1 MRGFLRAVP
10 IRWLALVVPAAA
22 FMLSAIRGPL
32 SEPTWVAPTFAFWI
46 VLVLTF
52 LCAVGAVAVTVIGWR
67 RRLAEVAILGA
78 LLVNVSILPLVHGLT
93 IPGVL
98 YGPNTTTGVA
108 ALISVP
114 LGVLIGLPLIFSG
127 SAFSRAIGTRW
138 RFWSVGAMCVSV
150 GACAVLLAAPNAFPA
165 PRTGAP
171 ATLMLVALALAGTLT
186 LSLRHLRL
194 FRIGRRGASLAASVG
209 FAYLGVSTL
218 VFLAEHPFSV
228 PWWAAH
234 IADVTGV
241 FAAIFGLAIAHFNDR
256 ALASAL
262 SPVLNRDPL
271 VALELGLTPVVHRFV
286 SALERKDQVTRDH
299 VVRVGELSMRAA
311 VRAGLEADRL
321 RAVGLAGLLHDVG
334 KLFTPEEIL
343 RKPSGLT
350 TEEFETIKNHT
361 VAGAELMAREPLLAG
376 AANFVRWH
384 HERPDGGGYPDG
396 LCHGEIPIEASII
409 SVCDA
414 WDAMTCDRPYRK
426 GMPAERAREV
436 LRDGVGSQWEKVSVE
451 VVLAELDG
459 NGAVIAPKFRRVGRE
474 QNLGAL
480 AGDGEQAGEVCGDA
494 LPVEVRRSMGLG
506 VTPVQ

>member
-1 MRGFLRAVP
+1 M
-10 IRWLALVVPAAA
+10 VPAAA

-32 SEPTWVAPTFAFWI
+32 SEPTWVAPTFAFWSL
-46 VLVLTF
+46 LVITF
-52 LCAVGAVAVTVIGWR
+52 LCAVGAVAVVVIGWR

-78 LLVNVSILPLVHGLT
+78 LLLNVSILPLVHGLT
-93 IPGVL
+93 IPGNL
-98 YGPNTTTGVA
+98 YGPNTATGVA

-114 LGVLIGLPLIFSG
+114 LGILIALPLIFPNAGLSQAVARHWRG
-127 SAFSRAIGTRW
+127 WAIGTM
-138 RFWSVGAMCVSV
+138 SVSV
-150 GACAVLLAAPNAFPA
+150 VACGVLLAAPNAFPA
-165 PRTGAP
+165 PSPTAP
-171 ATLMLVALALAGTLT
+171 ATLLLVAVALAGTMA

-194 FRIGRRGASLAASVG
+194 FRIGRRGASLAASAG
-209 FAYLGVSTL
+209 FVYLGVSTL
-218 VFLAEHPFSV
+218 VFLAENPFSV

-234 IADVTGV
+234 VADAVGV
-241 FAAIFGLAIAHFNDR
+241 FAAIFGLAIAHFRDR

-262 SPVLNRDPL
+262 FPVVNRDPL

-286 SALERKDQVTRDH
+286 GALEQKDQVTRDH

-311 VRAGLEADRL
+311 DRAGLEAERL

-343 RKPSGLT
+343 NKPSGLT

-396 LCHGEIPIEASII
+396 LHHGEIPVEASII

-426 GMPAERAREV
+426 GMPAEKAREI
-436 LRDGVGSQWEKVSVE
+436 LLEGAGSQWEEGSVDF
-451 VVLAELDG
+451 VLAEIEE
-459 NGAVIAPKFRRVGRE
+459 NGPVVVPKFQRVGRE
-474 QNLGAL
+474 EHLGGNDERSA
-480 AGDGEQAGEVCGDA
+480 DVCTDA
-494 LPVEVRRSMGLG
+494 LPAEVRRSMGLD
-506 VTPVQ
+506 VSPVH